1 VKFGGEDREISL
13 FFILF
18 TNTKLKRGIFYDFTP
33 YKWLK
38 TVKKCNFAKTK
49 FSEIIVRIQ
58 QKTIYIIYTN

>member
-49 FSEIIVRIQ
+49 FSEIALF
-58 QKTIYIIYTN
+58 KN